1 MYRVNPFTYI
11 VEGFLGTSLA
21 NAATKCAENEILRFS
36 TPAGQT
42 CGEYL
47 SPYMSTA
54 GGVLLNP
61 GAGSNGTECQYCPIS
76 DTNSFLMGM
85 NVNFDNRW
93 RIFGLLW
100 VFCIFNIVAA
110 VVLYWLVRVPKSRKV
125 KRE

>member
-1 MYRVNPFTYI
+1 MFT
-11 VEGFLGTSLA
+11 V
-21 NAATKCAENEILRFS
+21 
-36 TPAGQT
+36 
-42 CGEYL
+42 
-47 SPYMSTA
+47 

-61 GAGSNGTECQYCPIS
+61 GAGSNGTEGQYCPIS

-93 RIFGLLW
+93 LNFGLLW